1 MEDLINVTKVKNG
14 KEKLSSQSSQN
25 LLQSIDEIERTV
37 EIEIGKGNLNDY
49 LEIYGDIED
58 RL

>member
-1 MEDLINVTKVKNG
+1 MENLINVTKVKNG
-14 KEKLSSQSSQN
+14 KEKKSTQSSQN

-49 LEIYGDIED
+49 LEIYGEIED